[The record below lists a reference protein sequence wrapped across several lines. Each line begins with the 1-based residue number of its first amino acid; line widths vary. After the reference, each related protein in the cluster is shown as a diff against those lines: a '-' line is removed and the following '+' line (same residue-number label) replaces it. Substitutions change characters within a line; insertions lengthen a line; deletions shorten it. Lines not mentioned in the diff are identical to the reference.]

1 MRSRKPAI
9 PLSLLIAL
17 LPSLVFALS
26 ACEQTGFTP
35 SVQSRSTD
43 QPTVDSE
50 SSVREM
56 SQPPSESTR
65 GASEIAGEPVG
76 NEPVP
81 GGMLTVTFLNVG
93 QGSSALIRLPNG
105 GNVLIDG
112 GPRDGGFW
120 RAQSMLT
127 STEARRIPQMS
138 DLSLLRAVATR
149 LLGVSSSYSPKCL
162 EGRRSRK
169 PHSPGPTPTSVPDSD
184 RLPSGTVT
192 LLTERVLSM
201 AATDWGERTPP
212 SRKRITR
219 SGRPYICLHCPIRQ
233 LNLSTALSYAPLKSG
248 LTSSKVSWVGF
259 TIAIQHIHP

>member
-17 LPSLVFALS
+17 LSSLVFALS

-105 GNVLIDG
+105 GKRPN
-112 GPRDGGFW
+112 RW
-120 RAQSMLT
+120 RS
-127 STEARRIPQMS
+127 ARW
-138 DLSLLRAVATR
+138 R
-149 LLGVSSSYSPKCL
+149 LLA
-162 EGRRSRK
+162 RSEHVDIYR
-169 PHSPGPTPTSVPDSD
+169 GAAQ
-184 RLPSGTVT
+184 PSN
-192 LLTERVLSM
+192 E
-201 AATDWGERTPP
+201 
-212 SRKRITR
+212 
-219 SGRPYICLHCPIRQ
+219 
-233 LNLSTALSYAPLKSG
+233 
-248 LTSSKVSWVGF
+248 
-259 TIAIQHIHP
+259 